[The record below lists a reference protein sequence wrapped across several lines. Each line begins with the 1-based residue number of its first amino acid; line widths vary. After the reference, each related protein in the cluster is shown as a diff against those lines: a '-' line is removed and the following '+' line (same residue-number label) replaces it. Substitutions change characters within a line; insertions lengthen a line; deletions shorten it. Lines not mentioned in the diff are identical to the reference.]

1 MSANLPASL
10 EASVSQSVEAV
21 RAALADDC
29 HRVQVELVFQELKPL
44 GVAHQFLQE
53 FSDLGESVKVF
64 FPDAGSAALARRDWA
79 AVQPEDEAFVL
90 VAPTSVEVEK
100 AEVVASLA
108 GDRPYILLNPKLQD
122 VSVVG
127 IGYAGRQLRERFLDT
142 IETAYYLCPLN
153 SGLVYRAYPG
163 DWQIYRET
171 ETGEYELLKALPS
184 RPTSEDIDA
193 AFAPVLPPEEQSKGL
208 LKSLGQFLK
217 SLSS

>member
-1 MSANLPASL
+1 M
-10 EASVSQSVEAV
+10 
-21 RAALADDC
+21 
-29 HRVQVELVFQELKPL
+29 
-44 GVAHQFLQE
+44 
-53 FSDLGESVKVF
+53 
-64 FPDAGSAALARRDWA
+64 
-79 AVQPEDEAFVL
+79 
-90 VAPTSVEVEK
+90 EVEK
-100 AEVVASLA
+100 AEAVASLA

-153 SGLVYRAYPG
+153 SGLVYRAYRG